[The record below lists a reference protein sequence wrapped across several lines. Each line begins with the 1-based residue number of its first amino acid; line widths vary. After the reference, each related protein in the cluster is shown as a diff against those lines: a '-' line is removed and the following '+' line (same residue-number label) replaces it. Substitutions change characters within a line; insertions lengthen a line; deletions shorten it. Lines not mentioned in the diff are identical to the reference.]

1 MSIRLRFVCTAV
13 ALALA
18 APLAAQ
24 PSHPHPAK
32 SSAWFARTWVESF
45 QSRQG
50 PEQTE
55 RATKTF
61 KVGPNGSLDVSSV
74 SGDVVVSEVAGDTM
88 TVEAVKRVRSRTP
101 EGAKEQ
107 FANTQLVMS
116 QSGNRVEVKINYIG
130 QRNHASVDFT
140 VTAPAGTTVNA
151 RSVSGNVRVPGI
163 KGEVRA
169 ESVSGDVTASGTPDL
184 ALAKSGSG
192 DIDVSGVSGQDELTA
207 GSISGNVTLRGIKAR
222 VVNADSVSGEIQLF
236 DVACERA
243 TVKSISGEV
252 DYTGPIAKTGRYELK
267 SHSGDVR
274 MTLSAD
280 IGFELEA
287 QSFSGNVR
295 SDLPIT
301 TRAGET
307 IGRRRGLRGTH
318 GDGGALLILNTFSGD
333 ITLAKR

>member
-1 MSIRLRFVCTAV
+1 MSISTRLTCTAA

-24 PSHPHPAK
+24 PAHPPRTH
-32 SSAWFARTWVESF
+32 SAAWYARTWVESF
-45 QSRQG
+45 QARKG

-55 RATKTF
+55 KATKAF
-61 KVGPNGSLDVSSV
+61 KVGAAGSLDVSSI

-88 TVEAVKRVRSRTP
+88 TVEAVKRVRGRSP
-101 EGAKEQ
+101 EDVKEQ

-116 QSGNRVEVKINYIG
+116 QTGNRVEVKVSYVG

-151 RSVSGNVRVPGI
+151 RSVSGDVRVTGI
-163 KGEVRA
+163 RGEVRA
-169 ESVSGDVTASGTPDL
+169 DSVSGDVTAAGTPDL
-184 ALAKSGSG
+184 ALAKSVSG

-207 GSISGNVTLRGIKAR
+207 SSVSGNLTLRGIKAR
-222 VVNADSVSGEIQLF
+222 VVNADSVSGEIQLA

-243 TVKSISGEV
+243 TVKSISGDV

-274 MTLSAD
+274 LTLSAD
-280 IGFELEA
+280 TGFDLEA
-287 QSFSGNVR
+287 RSFSGNVR
-295 SDLPIT
+295 SDLSIT
-301 TRAGET
+301 TRPGET
-307 IGRRRGLRGTH
+307 IGKRRGLRGTH

-333 ITLAKR
+333 ITVARR

>member
-1 MSIRLRFVCTAV
+1 MSISIRLTATAA

-24 PSHPHPAK
+24 PLHPRPTN
-32 SSAWFARTWVESF
+32 SVAWFARTWAESF
-45 QSRQG
+45 QARRG

-55 RATKTF
+55 KATKTF
-61 KVGPNGSLDVSSV
+61 KVGAAGSLDVSSI
-74 SGDVVVSEVAGDTM
+74 SGDVVVSEIAGDTI
-88 TVEAVKRVRSRTP
+88 TVEAVKRVRGRTP
-101 EGAKEQ
+101 EEVKEQ
-107 FANTQLVMS
+107 FANTNVVMT
-116 QSGNRVEVKINYIG
+116 QTGTRVEVRVSYVG

-151 RSVSGNVRVPGI
+151 RSVSGDVRVTSI

-169 ESVSGDVTASGTPDL
+169 ESVSGNVTAAGTPDL
-184 ALAKSGSG
+184 ALAKSVSG
-192 DIDVSGVSGQDELTA
+192 DIEVSGVAGQDELSA
-207 GSISGNVTLRGIKAR
+207 SSVSGNVTLRGIKAR
-222 VVNADSVSGEIQLF
+222 VVNADSVSGEIQLG

-243 TVKSISGEV
+243 TVKSISGGV

-267 SHSGDVR
+267 SHSGDIR
-274 MTLSAD
+274 LTLSGD
-280 IGFELEA
+280 TGFELEA

-318 GDGGALLILNTFSGD
+318 GAGGALLMLNTFSGD
-333 ITLAKR
+333 ITVAGK